1 MFLVMKSKKLPHPL
15 VKPMAVF
22 SDKVMES
29 FASDSMNGFVG
40 GAKFIDRSRLCVV
53 SM

>member
-29 FASDSMNGFVG
+29 FLGVLQPPETDFAD
-40 GAKFIDRSRLCVV
+40 AV
-53 SM
+53 SSEPNAMIE